1 MAVPAGKAFVQQIKV
16 RGAIMGK
23 FCGTLQVG
31 SVEGGGTV
39 GSQTVIG
46 DRVVSSFEVPVAI
59 EYELRVGATHF
70 KKIRCCEQAMA
81 PFVAQNNGN
90 DVCIYTFKQL
100 PRTDVMLA
108 IVAKGGPSYRM
119 TAGRMYMTLFATSI
133 FLPLLI
139 AVPLFFI
146 PVLGWV
152 LSPLVLFFA
161 GRNGVGLWSTWQK
174 MNSDG
179 VPGNG

>member
-1 MAVPAGKAFVQQIKV
+1 
-16 RGAIMGK
+16 
-23 FCGTLQVG
+23 
-31 SVEGGGTV
+31 
-39 GSQTVIG
+39 
-46 DRVVSSFEVPVAI
+46 
-59 EYELRVGATHF
+59 
-70 KKIRCCEQAMA
+70 
-81 PFVAQNNGN
+81 
-90 DVCIYTFKQL
+90 
-100 PRTDVMLA
+100 
-108 IVAKGGPSYRM
+108 M